1 MLVFTKNRLRITHDL
16 YILKTYDFKGDIM
29 VVTATQ
35 FKSNIGHYLDT
46 ISEDDVYI
54 TKNGKMVAKL
64 SDPRKDRMSILNA
77 LVGILPSNH
86 ISLEDAKM
94 ERILKKAFPGE
105 DPYVVN
111 KRLEERKKMSELNPY
126 DN

>member
-1 MLVFTKNRLRITHDL
+1 
-16 YILKTYDFKGDIM
+16 M

-46 ISEDDVYI
+46 VAEKKEVYI

-64 SDPRKDRMSILNA
+64 SDPMQDKMSILNA
-77 LVGILPSNH
+77 LVGILPPDH

-94 ERILKKAFPGE
+94 ERIFKRAFPGE
-105 DPYVVN
+105 DPYEEN
-111 KRLEERKKMSELNPY
+111 KRLEERNKNQESVYNRDWDPHESAY
-126 DN
+126 